1 MIKRAKPEDRSCLIN
16 QTLLENSGLDDITC
30 EKAKNRMRIGINKQ
44 IFFKVKT

>member
-1 MIKRAKPEDRSCLIN
+1 MIKKAKPEDRSCLIN

-30 EKAKNRMRIGINKQ
+30 QKAKSGTRISVNKQ